1 MKTDNKVKETKQMQE
16 KTRNSVAIRFS
27 QKESAVLSKMMEAED
42 WGNRSGF
49 IKYKIF
55 GESEEYQYKK
65 MLESGEEKDIQKV
78 IVSLVSDMNR
88 QIDYI
93 NFRFDSELIEFKNQ
107 LGRIDEIKAKKWL
120 TYLEEWKTNLQR
132 KTDEIFFD
140 CETILRA
147 INIKVER
154 KDFKDVRNLPDYV
167 LEKAAQN
174 WNDTDSPMVK
184 ERARRQLEKF
194 YEENPKIASKRPGNK
209 STKDKDK

>member
-1 MKTDNKVKETKQMQE
+1 MDSSELKKKRDASKIQIGLTLSAQQN
-16 KTRNSVAIRFS
+16 
-27 QKESAVLSKMMEAED
+27 AVLSKMMEADD
-42 WGNRSGF
+42 WSNRSGF

-55 GESEEYQYKK
+55 GDSEEYQYKK

-78 IVSLVSDMNR
+78 IISLVSDMNR

-107 LGRIDEIKAKKWL
+107 MGKIDEIKAKKWL
-120 TYLEEWKTNLQR
+120 TYLEEWKTALQK
-132 KTDEIFFD
+132 KTDDIFFD

-154 KDFKDVRNLPDYV
+154 KDYKDVRNLPDYV

-174 WNDTDSPMVK
+174 WNDTDSPLVK

-194 YEENPKIASKRPGNK
+194 YEDNPKIASKRPVDK
-209 STKDKDK
+209 SKDKEK